1 MDLHHPNKT
10 IPTYEPRQLHNRGEL
25 MSAIQTETIDIDTV
39 HPHPRNVR
47 QGDIGAISESLQ
59 AHGQFRPITYQKSTG
74 RILAGNHTW
83 KAAKALGWKTIIAS
97 AKVCDDEQALRIL
110 LADNRSS
117 DLATY
122 DDKELMQLLQD
133 IAATGTELEG
143 TLYDGDDLDDLIYK
157 LEGSTGFV
165 MEGIGIQQTIAE
177 YENKDSRNLSLP
189 YSMEQIETIK
199 ERLTE
204 LQTVMGIDNW
214 SIIIWQLV
222 EDRHAGI

>member
-1 MDLHHPNKT
+1 MDLYYTHKT
-10 IPTYEPRQLHNRGEL
+10 IRSHESRKLHNRGKP
-25 MSAIQTETIDIDTV
+25 MSAIETETIDIDSV

-47 QGDIGAISESLQ
+47 QGDIGAISESLK
-59 AHGQFRPITYQKSTG
+59 AHGQFRAITYQKSTG

-110 LADNRSS
+110 LSDNRSS

-133 IAATGTELEG
+133 LAATGAELEG

-165 MEGIGIQQTIAE
+165 MEGNDINAIIGE
-177 YENKDSRNLSLP
+177 YENKDTRNLSLP
-189 YSMEQIETIK
+189 YSMEQIETIRQ
-199 ERLTE
+199 RLTE
-204 LQTVMGIDNW
+204 LQTNMSIDDW
-214 SIIIWQLV
+214 STIVWQLV
-222 EDRHAGI
+222 EERHAGI

>member
-1 MDLHHPNKT
+1 
-10 IPTYEPRQLHNRGEL
+10 
-25 MSAIQTETIDIDTV
+25 MSAIETETIDIDSV

-47 QGDIGAISESLQ
+47 QGDIGAISESLK
-59 AHGQFRPITYQKSTG
+59 AHGQFRAITYQKSTG

-165 MEGIGIQQTIAE
+165 MEGNDINAIIGE
-177 YENKDSRNLSLP
+177 YENKDTRNLSLP
-189 YSMEQIETIK
+189 YSMEQIETIRQ
-199 ERLTE
+199 RLTE
-204 LQTVMGIDNW
+204 LQTNMNIDDW
-214 SIIIWQLV
+214 STIVWKLV
-222 EDRHAGI
+222 EERHAGI